1 VSAIAIVAIARDTT
15 ASASAQM
22 AYTIARNA
30 AKLAKFAWRRAMTN
44 DPVRV
49 VFHLDR
55 SPLLLGVLRCAVE
68 FQSLQAGLHSDS
80 CPQFAKA
87 CEEVCREAFSQ
98 FTDADGKL
106 EVTLDKFH
114 DRMEI
119 SIHHHGQLLP
129 AIGLES
135 FAVSGVSGG
144 SAGGLNGLELLSR
157 VDRVLYNT
165 EDGVARTTLVKYL
178 NPKN

>member
-1 VSAIAIVAIARDTT
+1 MRAIAIAAIARDTT
-15 ASASAQM
+15 ASASAWM

-49 VFHLDR
+49 VFQLDR

-68 FQSLQAGLHSDS
+68 FQSLQAGLHTDS
-80 CPQFAKA
+80 CPEFAKA
-87 CEEVCREAFSQ
+87 CEDVCREAFSQ
-98 FTDADGKL
+98 LTDSDGKL
-106 EVTLDKFH
+106 EVTLDKFD

-119 SIHHHGQLLP
+119 SIHHHGQLAP
-129 AIGLES
+129 AIGLET
-135 FAVSGVSGG
+135 FAIAGTPASG
-144 SAGGLNGLELLSR
+144 AAGLNGLELLAR
-157 VDRVLYNT
+157 VDRVLYST

-178 NPKN
+178 NSKG

>member
-1 VSAIAIVAIARDTT
+1 
-15 ASASAQM
+15 M
-22 AYTIARNA
+22 AYTIVRNA

-68 FQSLQAGLHSDS
+68 FQSLQAGLHTES
-80 CPQFAKA
+80 CPQFARA

-98 FTDADGKL
+98 IADSDGKL

-119 SIHHHGQLLP
+119 SIRHHGQSVP
-129 AIGLES
+129 VIGLET
-135 FAVSGVSGG
+135 FAIVGAPASG
-144 SAGGLNGLELLSR
+144 AAGLNGLELLSR
-157 VDRVLYNT
+157 VDRVLYST

-178 NPKN
+178 SPKS